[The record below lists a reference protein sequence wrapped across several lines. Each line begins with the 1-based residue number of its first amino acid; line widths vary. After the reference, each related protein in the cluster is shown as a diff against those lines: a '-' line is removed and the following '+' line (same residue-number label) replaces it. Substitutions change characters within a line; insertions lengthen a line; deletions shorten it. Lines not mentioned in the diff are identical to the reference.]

1 MTKVTEHTIEVEKLT
16 KRYGDLLAVNDI
28 SFNVRQG
35 DVFALLGPNGAGKTT
50 TVEIIDTIR
59 TPTSGKVTLLGMDV
73 TKKKLAFREAPCL
86 EAVAGVEPATFAR
99 VIPRGVYRAAL
110 FHLSYT
116 ARRRAGAF
124 TLGEWAPRVA

>member
-1 MTKVTEHTIEVEKLT
+1 M
-16 KRYGDLLAVNDI
+16 GDRED
-28 SFNVRQG
+28 
-35 DVFALLGPNGAGKTT
+35 
-50 TVEIIDTIR
+50 
-59 TPTSGKVTLLGMDV
+59 TLLLRLARGPITGGAIVGSVSYV

-99 VIPRGVYRAAL
+99 VIPRGVYRAVL